1 MARTTSSRVPNI
13 VNVHVVTS
21 CVYKRYVRLVCV
33 KVKNADVDVD
43 LPGVRRGSFQSGECV
58 PTAG

>member
-1 MARTTSSRVPNI
+1 MYTLA
-13 VNVHVVTS
+13 
-21 CVYKRYVRLVCV
+21 CV

-43 LPGVRRGSFQSGECV
+43 LPGVRCGSFQSGECV